1 MQPCCEP
8 DGIGTARLDYSQ
20 SSAADSPAFAEA
32 TAGRQAVSRKA
43 AEQALPQSK
52 AYGGSRYYPRDL
64 LHQPLLVFPRDAMAR
79 IGCDGERELI
89 R

>member
-8 DGIGTARLDYSQ
+8 DGIGTARLVYSQ
-20 SSAADSPAFAEA
+20 SSAVDSPAFAEA
-32 TAGRQAVSRKA
+32 TAGRQAVSQKA
-43 AEQALPQSK
+43 AEQAAAVQ
-52 AYGGSRYYPRDL
+52 AYGGSRYNPRDL